1 MSHAD
6 RLMAYTHTH
15 IHTHTCTYILSV
27 SLSVCLSVSPS
38 DRLSVYEY
46 MRAVCVA
53 VRLSACQI
61 YWCACRHT
69 DRQTHGQTA
78 KVAKGRRGDG
88 SVEGRV
94 GEGKVGS
101 GR

>member
-6 RLMAYTHTH
+6 RLTAYTHTYTH
-15 IHTHTCTYILSV
+15 KYIHTYCLFHY
-27 SLSVCLSVSPS
+27 LSVCLSVSPS

-53 VRLSACQI
+53 VRLSACQT
-61 YWCACRHT
+61 YTVLACVQTDRQT

-78 KVAKGRRGDG
+78 KVAKGRGGDG
-88 SVEGRV
+88 SVA
-94 GEGKVGS
+94 
-101 GR
+101 